1 MKSIRTTFSA
11 LLVAIAA
18 CGAPQDEV
26 SVAIGSPAPSF
37 ELEDLDGS
45 AVASSTYSG
54 RPALLN
60 FWATWCQPC
69 LKEEPELEALA
80 TSGQMAVVAI
90 ALDEKGAKT
99 VAPHVEKHRP
109 SFDILLGDQATFE
122 RFGGYTIPYSLL
134 LDRQGKVLRIY
145 RGPITRLEVEEDLR
159 GAATPGVS

>member
-60 FWATWCQPC
+60 FWATWCQ
-69 LKEEPELEALA
+69 
-80 TSGQMAVVAI
+80 
-90 ALDEKGAKT
+90 
-99 VAPHVEKHRP
+99 
-109 SFDILLGDQATFE
+109 
-122 RFGGYTIPYSLL
+122 
-134 LDRQGKVLRIY
+134 
-145 RGPITRLEVEEDLR
+145 
-159 GAATPGVS
+159 